1 MSSMHNL
8 WHAIVLGIVQGLTE
22 FLPVSS
28 SAHLMWVPAQLRWP
42 LPSLAF
48 DLVLHMGTLLALLIY
63 FRTEL
68 WTLFLTLIGQN
79 KKQTLE
85 SKWLW
90 PLIVATI
97 PAVVLGLLFK
107 DAFEAM
113 FSDIKSVGVQLIMTA
128 TLLVIAELI
137 AKYYKKNKPINLT
150 NSIFIGLMQ
159 ALAIIPG
166 ISRSGSTVAGGLMA
180 GVDKK
185 SAARFSFI
193 LAIPAIGGATLLKFK
208 EILHMSANGDLLAIV
223 LGFLFSFTFGLLA
236 IHYFIKLVQKWPLW
250 IYSIYCFVLGVWIW
264 IGF

>member
-1 MSSMHNL
+1 MSIFQS
-8 WHAIVLGIVQGLTE
+8 IILGAVQGLTE
-22 FLPVSS
+22 FLPISS
-28 SAHLMWVPAQLRWP
+28 SAHLMWVPAQLGWS
-42 LPSLAF
+42 LPSLSF
-48 DLVLHMGTLLALLIY
+48 SLVLHMGTLLALLIY

-68 WTLFLTLIGQN
+68 VTLFLTLIGQN
-79 KKQTLE
+79 KKKSLE

-90 PLIVATI
+90 PLIMATI

-107 DAFEAM
+107 DTFEAM
-113 FSDIKSVGVQLIMTA
+113 FSDIKSVGIQLIMTA
-128 TLLVIAELI
+128 ALLVIAEFI
-137 AKYYKKNKPINLT
+137 AKYYKKNRPITLK
-150 NSIFIGLMQ
+150 NSIFIGFMQ

-180 GVDKK
+180 GIDKK

-208 EILHMSANGDLLAIV
+208 EILYISTNGDALA
-223 LGFLFSFTFGLLA
+223 LWCGFITSFVFGILA

-250 IYSIYCFVLGVWIW
+250 IYSIYCFILGVWIW